1 LTKIFIVFALAGSL
15 SVIISDPILKI
26 INLNEIITFYPLYL
40 LIRLII
46 IFPLYQIT
54 LMGVSFCFGEYTYF
68 KKFMIKFLNY
78 FRFR

>member
-1 LTKIFIVFALAGSL
+1 MTKIFIVFALAGSL

-40 LIRLII
+40 FIRLII
-46 IFPLYQIT
+46 IFPLYQVT
-54 LMGVSFCFGEYTYF
+54 LVGVSFCFGEYNYF

>member
-1 LTKIFIVFALAGSL
+1 MTKIFIVFALAGSL

-26 INLNEIITFYPLYL
+26 INLNKIITFYPLYL

-54 LMGVSFCFGEYTYF
+54 LMTISFCFGEYTYF

>member
-1 LTKIFIVFALAGSL
+1 MAGSL

-40 LIRLII
+40 LIKLII

-54 LMGVSFCFGEYTYF
+54 LMAVSFCFGEYTYF